1 MSTRYATLTLVT
13 ATLIALAA
21 VLGGC
26 GKSGAPAQLAQEDP
40 DSKSHLRAT
49 YDPLHFKPA
58 ITTASN
64 EQCLACHREVL
75 EDRVR
80 PVSPAGLK
88 AEVTL
93 AWYQLTSTYQGEQDT
108 FHRRHL
114 ESPMAKELMNLQCN
128 TCHEGHDPREEAPGS
143 SATGASQDDRGFTL
157 RKQVNPETSCLK
169 CHGQFPGW
177 ELMRLPGTWEEA
189 KPFFK
194 NDCLAC
200 HVSTRTHRHQVNYLN
215 ADAIEAAATKAMA
228 SGNSADVCMGCHGGR
243 AWYRIPYP
251 YARNPWPEMPEGTP
265 EWARERPTHS
275 DPRFTR
281 TEPKS

>member
-1 MSTRYATLTLVT
+1 MSKRYATFAVVT
-13 ATLIALAA
+13 AALISLTTLLA
-21 VLGGC
+21 GC
-26 GKSGAPAQLAQEDP
+26 GESGSPAQQAREDLE
-40 DSKSHLRAT
+40 SKSELSAS

-58 ITTASN
+58 IASATN
-64 EQCLACHREVL
+64 EQCLACHREVI

-80 PVSPAGLK
+80 PVSPAGVK
-88 AEVTL
+88 AEDTR
-93 AWYQLTSTYQGEQDT
+93 AWYQLTSTYEGEQDT

-114 ESPMAKELMNLQCN
+114 ETPMAKALMNLKCN

-143 SATGASQDDRGFTL
+143 SATATSQDDRGFTL
-157 RKQVNPETSCLK
+157 RKQVNPETTCLK

-177 ELMRLPGTWEEA
+177 ELMRLPGTWDEA

-194 NDCLAC
+194 NDCMAC

-215 ADAIEAAATKAMA
+215 ADAIEAAAMKAMEK
-228 SGNSADVCMGCHGGR
+228 GNSADVCMGCHGGR

-265 EWARERPTHS
+265 EWAKDRPTHS
-275 DPRFTR
+275 DPRFIKA
-281 TEPKS
+281 EPKS